1 MSARSGTA
9 DTVNA
14 LSDGQKSPDGALDGG
29 GRKAQ
34 LPAPTTTSPWPRRLI
49 LILLLAPALLWL
61 FALVVLPH
69 AQLALL
75 SLRERVAPHVYE
87 PSLAQYRTFFAEPL
101 YWQVFVRTAA
111 LSIAATALTL
121 LVAFPIAWVIT
132 KVARG
137 RASSLLFVVCLIPF
151 WVSET
156 VRALGWLI
164 LLRESGVLPAL
175 LVKLGLTAVP
185 VELLYHDAT
194 ILTGLVYTSLLF
206 MVVPLVSSLESL
218 DNSLIEAAYDLG
230 ANGFAIL
237 WKIVIPHAA
246 PGMTA
251 GCIVVFMLTL
261 GNYLTPNLLGGK
273 NSQWFTELIYSQFI
287 VRFNWEQGA
296 AFGFLLLGLSTSI
309 VALGLRVS
317 GQRFADVMRRS

>member
-1 MSARSGTA
+1 MAEAAMHG
-9 DTVNA
+9 VW
-14 LSDGQKSPDGALDGG
+14 Q
-29 GRKAQ
+29 
-34 LPAPTTTSPWPRRLI
+34 RRLM
-49 LILLLAPALLWL
+49 LTLLLAPALLWL
-61 FALVVLPH
+61 FALIVLPH
-69 AQLALL
+69 VDLALL
-75 SLRERVAPHVYE
+75 SFRERTAPREYE
-87 PSLAQYRTFFAEPL
+87 ASLAQYRTFFTEPL
-101 YWQVFVRTAA
+101 YWQVFVRTAIMSV
-111 LSIAATALTL
+111 LATALTL
-121 LVAFPIAWVIT
+121 VIAFPIAWVIT

-175 LVKLGLTAVP
+175 LAKFGITAVP
-185 VELLYHDAT
+185 VELLYHDTT

-218 DNSLIEAAYDLG
+218 DDSLIEAAYDLG
-230 ANGFAIL
+230 ANGFSIL
-237 WKIVIPHAA
+237 RRIVIPHAA
-246 PGMTA
+246 PGITA

-273 NSQWFTELIYSQFI
+273 NSQWFTELIYTQFI

-296 AFGFLLLGLSTSI
+296 AFGFLLLALSTAI
-309 VALGLRVS
+309 VALGLRLS
-317 GQRFADVMRRS
+317 GQRFVDVMRRS